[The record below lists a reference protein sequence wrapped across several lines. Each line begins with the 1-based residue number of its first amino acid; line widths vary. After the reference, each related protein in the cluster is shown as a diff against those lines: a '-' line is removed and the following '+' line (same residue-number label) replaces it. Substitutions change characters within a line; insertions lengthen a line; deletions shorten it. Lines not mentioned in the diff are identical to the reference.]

1 MRSNHKTAVAG
12 HLFTGARPDQWRL
25 ADLPDAPTI
34 AGMDDHAAL
43 VRQLGREPRAL
54 LRVAVR
60 CPWGRP
66 AVTEQAPY
74 DADGNPFPTTYWL
87 TCPHLVAAVSRVEAA
102 GGVERWG
109 EQVATDQVLHESL
122 EAATRAQRELRA
134 SLAAGATGTDG
145 GSSLDAGIG
154 GTARPERLKCLHAHV
169 AWALAHPPYALG
181 DAMLREAGGP
191 WPTGRCC
198 LDGL

>member
-1 MRSNHKTAVAG
+1 V
-12 HLFTGARPDQWRL
+12 
-25 ADLPDAPTI
+25 
-34 AGMDDHAAL
+34 DDHAVL

-60 CPWGRP
+60 CPWGAP

-87 TCPHLVAAVSRVEAA
+87 TCQHLVAAVSRVEAR

-109 EQVATDQVLHESL
+109 EAAAADPDLRESL
-122 EAATRAQRELRA
+122 QTATRAQRELRA
-134 SLAAGATGTDG
+134 TLAAGAAGSDG

-154 GTARPERLKCLHAHV
+154 GAAKPERLKCLHAHV
-169 AWALAHPPYALG
+169 AWALAQPPYPLG
-181 DAMLREAGGP
+181 AAILRDAGDP
-191 WPTGRCC
+191 WPPDRCC
-198 LDGL
+198 LDGPDE

>member
-1 MRSNHKTAVAG
+1 
-12 HLFTGARPDQWRL
+12 
-25 ADLPDAPTI
+25 
-34 AGMDDHAAL
+34 MDDGAAL
-43 VRQLGREPRAL
+43 VRQLGRQPRAL

-87 TCPHLVAAVSRVEAA
+87 TCPHLVAAISRAEAG

-109 EQVATDQVLHESL
+109 EAAENDPELHESL
-122 EAATRAQRELRA
+122 EAATRDQRELRA
-134 SLAAGATGTDG
+134 SLAGGARGRDD
-145 GSSLDAGIG
+145 GSSLASGIG
-154 GTARPERLKCLHAHV
+154 GAARPERLKCLHAHV

-181 DAMLREAGGP
+181 EAIVREAGGA

>member
-1 MRSNHKTAVAG
+1 
-12 HLFTGARPDQWRL
+12 
-25 ADLPDAPTI
+25 
-34 AGMDDHAAL
+34 MDDHAVL
-43 VRQLGREPRAL
+43 LRQLGRQPRAL

-60 CPWGRP
+60 CPWGAP

-87 TCPHLVAAVSRVEAA
+87 TCPHLVAAVSRVEAG

-109 EQVATDQVLHESL
+109 KAATDDPELRGSL
-122 EAATRAQRELRA
+122 ETATRAQRELRA
-134 SLAAGATGTDG
+134 SLAGGARGSDG

-154 GTARPERLKCLHAHV
+154 GAAQPERLKCLHAHV
-169 AWALAHPPYALG
+169 AWALAQPPYALG
-181 DAMLREAGGP
+181 EAILREAGGP
-191 WPTGRCC
+191 WPLEGCC